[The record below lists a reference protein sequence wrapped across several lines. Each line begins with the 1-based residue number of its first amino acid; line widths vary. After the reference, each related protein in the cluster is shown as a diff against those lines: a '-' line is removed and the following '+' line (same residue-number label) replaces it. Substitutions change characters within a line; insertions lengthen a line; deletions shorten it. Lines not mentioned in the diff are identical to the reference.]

1 MATKYDVFVELYKS
15 SNPKGCIDIVRAF
28 KKKKTEYQRIR
39 KILDT
44 LVEMKLIEKNKYGY
58 QATMNAKHQH
68 LYDMLQYC
76 IKNGVNYNEL
86 FDETVAKYLSKAF
99 LKKSFGM
106 KDLCL
111 NAKTVS
117 RVSIILEKNGFLL
130 VLSRKPFKAAVPYN
144 SFLGDLAAY
153 YGHHPPAT
161 KKKEDEYFEEIQSEL
176 SKFKKLR
183 ASNERKYQELTET
196 YQIKFIHHSL
206 SIEGN
211 PITLA
216 QTFKILKDKI
226 VPENLSMESIHE
238 VENYQKAFSKMIE
251 NVHEDSALTK
261 ESMLNYHFIAM
272 QHKKEITGRFRD
284 EHVIIRG
291 NADYKVAH
299 YAEVEGMVAAL
310 LKKYNDFNAKKKHS
324 LYEIL
329 GFAAYLHNEFQHIH
343 PFFDG
348 NSRTARLITFHFLL
362 MNEIPILDIPLGLLE
377 EYVFSTKG
385 AKKRDDKKLS
395 HVLQQIIMF
404 NLKAINKKL
413 SNF

>member
-1 MATKYDVFVELYKS
+1 MVTKYDVFVELYKS
-15 SNPKGCIDIVRAF
+15 GNPKGSIDIVKAF
-28 KKKKTEYQRIR
+28 KKKTTEYQRIR

-68 LYDMLQYC
+68 LYDMLKYC

-86 FDETVAKYLSKAF
+86 FDESVAKYLSKAF

-106 KDLCL
+106 KDLGL

-117 RVSIILEKNGFLL
+117 KVSGILEKNGFLL
-130 VLSRKPFKAAVPYN
+130 VLSRKPFKAVVPYN
-144 SFLGDLAAY
+144 SFLGDLTAY
-153 YGHHPPAT
+153 YGHHHLVT
-161 KKKEDEYFEEIQSEL
+161 KKKEDEYFDEIQSEL

-183 ASNERKYQELTET
+183 ISNERKYQELTET

-216 QTFKILKDKI
+216 QTFKLLRDKI

-251 NVHEDSALTK
+251 NIHDDSAITK
-261 ESMLNYHFIAM
+261 ENILNYHFIAM
-272 QHKKEITGRFRD
+272 QHKKEIAGRFRD
-284 EHVIIRG
+284 DQVIIRG

-299 YAEVEGMVAAL
+299 YTEIESMVAAL
-310 LKKYNDFNAKKKHS
+310 LKRYNDFNAKKKHA
-324 LYEIL
+324 LGEIV

-348 NSRTARLITFHFLL
+348 NSRTTRLITFHFLL
-362 MNEIPILDIPLGLLE
+362 MNDIPILDIPLGLLE
-377 EYVFSTKG
+377 AYVFSTKG
-385 AKKRDDKKLS
+385 AKRRDDKNLS
-395 HVLQQIIMF
+395 QLLQQIIMF
-404 NLKAINKKL
+404 NLKAINEKL
-413 SNF
+413 S

>member
-1 MATKYDVFVELYKS
+1 MVTKYDVFVELYKS
-15 SNPKGCIDIVRAF
+15 GNPKGSIDIVKAF

-68 LYDMLQYC
+68 LYDMLKYC
-76 IKNGVNYNEL
+76 IKNGVNYNEF
-86 FDETVAKYLSKAF
+86 FDESVAKYLSKAF

-106 KDLCL
+106 KDLGL

-117 RVSIILEKNGFLL
+117 KVSSILEKNGFML
-130 VLSRKPFKAAVPYN
+130 VLSRKPFKAVVPYN
-144 SFLGDLAAY
+144 SFLGDLIVY
-153 YGHHPPAT
+153 YGHHPIVT
-161 KKKEDEYFEEIQSEL
+161 KKKEDEYFDEIQSEL
-176 SKFKKLR
+176 SRFKKLR
-183 ASNERKYQELTET
+183 VSNERKYQELTET

-216 QTFKILKDKI
+216 QTFKLLRDKI

-251 NVHEDSALTK
+251 NIQDDSAITK
-261 ESMLNYHFIAM
+261 EKILNYHFIAM
-272 QHKKEITGRFRD
+272 QHKKEIAGRFRND
-284 EHVIIRG
+284 HVVIRG
-291 NADYKVAH
+291 NVDYKVAH
-299 YAEVEGMVAAL
+299 YTEIEGMIAEL
-310 LKKYNDFNAKKKHS
+310 LQKYNEFNTKKKHS
-324 LYEIL
+324 LREIL
-329 GFAAYLHNEFQHIH
+329 DFAAYLHNEFQHIH

-348 NSRTARLITFHFLL
+348 NSRTTRLITFHFLL
-362 MNEIPILDIPLGLLE
+362 MNDIPILDIPLGMLE

-395 HVLQQIIMF
+395 QVLQQIIMF
-404 NLKAINKKL
+404 NLKAINEKL
-413 SNF
+413 SQ

>member
-1 MATKYDVFVELYKS
+1 MVTKYDVFFELYKS
-15 SNPKGCIDIVRAF
+15 GNSKGTIDIVKVF
-28 KKKKTEYQRIR
+28 KQKKTEYQRIR

-44 LVEMKLIEKNKYGY
+44 LVGMKLIEKNKYGY

-68 LYDMLQYC
+68 LFDMLKYC

-86 FDETVAKYLSKAF
+86 FNESVAKYLSKAF

-106 KDLCL
+106 KDLNL

-117 RVSIILEKNGFLL
+117 KVSNILEKNGFLL
-130 VLSRKPFKAAVPYN
+130 VLSRKPFKAVVPYN
-144 SFLGDLAAY
+144 SFLGDLVVY
-153 YGHHPPAT
+153 YGHHPMVT
-161 KKKEDEYFEEIQSEL
+161 KKKEDEYFDEIQSEL

-183 ASNERKYQELTET
+183 VSNVRKYQELTET

-216 QTFKILKDKI
+216 QTFKLLRDKI
-226 VPENLSMESIHE
+226 VPENLSMESVHE

-251 NVHEDSALTK
+251 NVQDNSAITK
-261 ESMLNYHFIAM
+261 ENILNYHFIAM
-272 QHKKEITGRFRD
+272 QHKTEIAGRFRD
-284 EHVIIRG
+284 DRVIIRG
-291 NADYKVAH
+291 NLDYKVAH
-299 YAEVEGMVAAL
+299 HTEIESRIVVL
-310 LKKYNDFNAKKKHS
+310 LKKYNNFNARKKHP
-324 LYEIL
+324 LREVF

-348 NSRTARLITFHFLL
+348 NSRTTRLITFHFLL
-362 MNEIPILDIPLGLLE
+362 MNDIPILDIPLGLLE

-385 AKKRDDKKLS
+385 ARKRDDKSLNQ
-395 HVLQQIIMF
+395 VLQQIILF
-404 NLKAINKKL
+404 NLKGINEKL
-413 SNF
+413 S

>member
-1 MATKYDVFVELYKS
+1 MVTKYDVFVELYKS
-15 SNPKGCIDIVRAF
+15 GNPKGSIDIVKAF

-68 LYDMLQYC
+68 LYDMLKYC

-86 FDETVAKYLSKAF
+86 FDESVAKYLSKAF

-106 KDLCL
+106 KDLDL

-117 RVSIILEKNGFLL
+117 KVSSILEKNGFML
-130 VLSRKPFKAAVPYN
+130 VLSRKPFKAVVPYN
-144 SFLGDLAAY
+144 SFLGDLIVY
-153 YGHHPPAT
+153 YEYHPMVT
-161 KKKEDEYFEEIQSEL
+161 KEKEKGYFDEIQSEL
-176 SKFKKLR
+176 SRFKKLR
-183 ASNERKYQELTET
+183 VSNERKYQELTET

-216 QTFKILKDKI
+216 QTFKLLRDKI

-251 NVHEDSALTK
+251 NIQDDSAITK
-261 ESMLNYHFIAM
+261 ENILNYHFIAM
-272 QHKKEITGRFRD
+272 QHKKEIAGRFRD
-284 EHVIIRG
+284 DQVIIRG
-291 NADYKVAH
+291 NADYKVAQ
-299 YAEVEGMVAAL
+299 YTEIESMIAEL
-310 LKKYNDFNAKKKHS
+310 LQKYNEFNTKKKHS
-324 LYEIL
+324 LREIL
-329 GFAAYLHNEFQHIH
+329 DFAAYLHNEFQHIH

-348 NSRTARLITFHFLL
+348 NSRTTRLITFHFLL
-362 MNEIPILDIPLGLLE
+362 MNDIPILDIPLGMLE

-395 HVLQQIIMF
+395 QVLQQIIMF
-404 NLKAINKKL
+404 NLKAINEKL
-413 SNF
+413 SQ